1 MKTNQ
6 LKLIANAVEMA
17 DFEIDEMKPLYEVYE
32 NAYEAMRDYATENP
46 DEFEV
51 VEGEFSNHYSHLFA
65 QAKDGTEYECDG
77 QIIDGNEDGGEIV
90 GEFIDQDGKIVLV
103 IFRDDVKRYMHVD
116 TGSVET
122 EEEWVCEVTDDE
134 LEENFKEG
142 TTKQEAFDEYVR
154 EGKFVEVKKDIH
166 GDWVEV

>member
-1 MKTNQ
+1 MINCIK
-6 LKLIANAVEMA
+6 
-17 DFEIDEMKPLYEVYE
+17 
-32 NAYEAMRDYATENP
+32 
-46 DEFEV
+46 
-51 VEGEFSNHYSHLFA
+51 H
-65 QAKDGTEYECDG
+65 
-77 QIIDGNEDGGEIV
+77 
-90 GEFIDQDGKIVLV
+90 
-103 IFRDDVKRYMHVD
+103 YMHVD

-122 EEEWVCEVTDDE
+122 EEEWVYEVTDDE